1 MKFPTISLKSPH
13 HIILV
18 CLVCFAGLII
28 LAYAMPTT
36 PPTQVVPA
44 EVAPLPPET
53 TKSQKPRETPQESPK
68 EPQESPKAPQ
78 GNLSAPDSPILAPA
92 APVLPLPPPD
102 IIEVPVKVEVVPAQ
116 PTIPAQQCPNNRC
129 PPRRRWF
136 QW

>member
-1 MKFPTISLKSPH
+1 MKFPTISSRSANLT
-13 HIILV
+13 IAA

-44 EVAPLPPET
+44 AVAPLPQ
-53 TKSQKPRETPQESPK
+53 KSRETPQ

-78 GNLSAPDSPILAPA
+78 GNLSASDSPILAPA

-102 IIEVPVKVEVVPAQ
+102 VIEVPVEIEVPAKVEIVPAQ
-116 PTIPAQQCPNNRC
+116 QYPNNRC
-129 PPRRRWF
+129 SPRRRWF
-136 QW
+136 RW